1 MKRVKRLE
9 MEGLE
14 SGIPTTLSCVLDRD
28 MSARV
33 MDSISMV
40 KKEKGR
46 LVQIGKDLRSFFFCV
61 EFLTMPAVF
70 KLMMVMFWRMTV
82 RYFFFGKL

>member
-1 MKRVKRLE
+1 

-46 LVQIGKDLRSFFFCV
+46 LVQIGKDLRSFY
-61 EFLTMPAVF
+61 FLC
-70 KLMMVMFWRMTV
+70 
-82 RYFFFGKL
+82 

>member
-1 MKRVKRLE
+1 

-40 KKEKGR
+40 KKKGR
-46 LVQIGKDLRSFFFCV
+46 LVQIGKDLRSFY
-61 EFLTMPAVF
+61 FLC
-70 KLMMVMFWRMTV
+70 
-82 RYFFFGKL
+82 